1 MKILILGTGKSGTTA
16 LVYKVAGGLS
26 NCQAFSG
33 GQPGKHLAN
42 YENAVYKHTYEER
55 KGKSFD
61 LYGAHLQ
68 KEHYDR
74 KIWIARDP
82 RDAAVSRM
90 LYRWHKLYWWHRGY
104 TEKKKQY
111 LAHLDLVLRKEQDP
125 TSIPFHVICRYAGYN
140 GWPITTEVV
149 VVEERIRYQNITEFV
164 KTLGGD
170 WYLFTYEN
178 MVGKNFS
185 DLNEYL
191 GFDVEE
197 NAEVPK
203 TTGKAKVVRKKAV
216 GDWRHWFTE
225 EDVDLFKR
233 AYLPYME
240 LVGYDYNDWS
250 LDPNP
255 VIEPEY
261 SSTYMKS
268 LPKMKTANLIRK
280 FKDFVARPFFR
291 ER

>member
-16 LVYKVAGGLS
+16 LVYKVAGGLP

-33 GQPGKHLAN
+33 GRPGKYLGD

-61 LYGAHLQ
+61 LYEEHLQ

-74 KIWIARDP
+74 KIWMARDP

-90 LYRWHKLYWWHRGY
+90 LYRWHRGY
-104 TEKKKQY
+104 SGNQEQY
-111 LAHLDLVLRKEQDP
+111 EAHLDLVLKKEQNPD
-125 TSIPFHVICRYAGYN
+125 SIPFHVICRYAGHN
-140 GWPITTEVV
+140 GWPVTTEE
-149 VVEERIRYQNITEFV
+149 VVEEERVRYQSMRDFV
-164 KTLGGD
+164 KGLGDD
-170 WYLFTYEN
+170 WYLFMYEN

-185 DLNEYL
+185 GLNEHL
-191 GFDVEE
+191 GFEVAAD
-197 NAEVPK
+197 AEVPK
-203 TTGKAKVVRKKAV
+203 STGKAKVVRKKAV

-225 EDVDLFKR
+225 EDVELFKP

-240 LVGYDYNDWS
+240 LIGYDCNDWMLS
-250 LDPNP
+250 EEQ

-261 SSTYMKS
+261 SSEYIQNLARNAPKKKNRRFVDS
-268 LPKMKTANLIRK
+268 LLRRK
-280 FKDFVARPFFR
+280 RG
-291 ER
+291 